1 MRSDKYE
8 IEEEKKKEEERQ
20 EEKQKKVS
28 KIKKFLII
36 VFLILLCLFIY
47 ARFIEPNFIIIKEY
61 KVEHSLINKDYDGF
75 KIVHI
80 SDIRYG
86 TTVNKERLNEIV
98 KKANDLN
105 PDIIVFTGNLFDK
118 DTVLNEDNY
127 HDIISS
133 LSDLK
138 PKLYKYAISSESDNE
153 NSNYYNV
160 IDEADFILLDNKS
173 KLLFYKST
181 TPIVIVGLNSTNPD
195 YSILDN
201 EEEQGYYK
209 IVLTH
214 EPDYIDN
221 ISNGNLIL
229 SGSIGGVINIV
240 NPLFKEENNTKYFK
254 EHYSFDDKELFVSNG
269 LGTNKYK
276 LRLNNIPSINLYRLY
291 NK

>member
-1 MRSDKYE
+1 MRSDRYE
-8 IEEEKKKEEERQ
+8 LEEEQENQ
-20 EEKQKKVS
+20 EETKKTFGRYK
-28 KIKKFLII
+28 KIAIIIFVIFLII
-36 VFLILLCLFIY
+36 FCY
-47 ARFIEPNFIIIKEY
+47 ARLIEPNFIVIKEH

-75 KIVHI
+75 KIAHI

-86 TTVNKERLNEIV
+86 TTINKEKLEQIV
-98 KKANDLN
+98 KKVNDLN

-118 DTVLNEDNY
+118 DTILNDDNY
-127 HDIISS
+127 HDIITT
-133 LSDLK
+133 LSELK
-138 PKLYKYAISSESDNE
+138 PKLYKYAISSKSDNE
-153 NSNYYNV
+153 NDNYYDV
-160 IDEADFILLDNKS
+160 IDKADFILLDNKT

-181 TPIVIVGLNSTNPD
+181 TPLVIVGLNSDNPD

-201 EEEQGYYK
+201 EEEKDYYK

-221 ISNGNLIL
+221 LSSGNLVL
-229 SGSIGGVINIV
+229 SGSIGGIVNII
-240 NPLFKEENNTKYFK
+240 NPLFKEENVTNYYK

-276 LRLNNIPSINLYRLY
+276 LRFNNLPSISLYRLY

>member
-1 MRSDKYE
+1 MRSDRYE
-8 IEEEKKKEEERQ
+8 IEEKEKEEIEQ
-20 EEKQKKVS
+20 KEQLNNKFNKIKKVS
-28 KIKKFLII
+28 II
-36 VFLILLCLFIY
+36 FFIILLILFCY
-47 ARFIEPNFIIIKEY
+47 ARFIEPNFITIKEY
-61 KVEHSLINKDYDGF
+61 KVEHSLIDSAYNGF
-75 KIVHI
+75 KIVQL

-86 TTVNKERLNEIV
+86 TTVNKEKLNQIV
-98 KKANDLN
+98 KKVNDLN

-118 DTVLNEDNY
+118 DTILNEDNY
-127 HDIISS
+127 HDIISA
-133 LSDLK
+133 LSELK
-138 PKLYKYAISSESDNE
+138 PKLYKYAISSKSDDE

-181 TPIVIVGLNSTNPD
+181 TPIVIAGLNSTNPD

-221 ISNGNLIL
+221 MSNGNLIL

-276 LRLNNIPSINLYRLY
+276 LRLNNVPSISLYRLY